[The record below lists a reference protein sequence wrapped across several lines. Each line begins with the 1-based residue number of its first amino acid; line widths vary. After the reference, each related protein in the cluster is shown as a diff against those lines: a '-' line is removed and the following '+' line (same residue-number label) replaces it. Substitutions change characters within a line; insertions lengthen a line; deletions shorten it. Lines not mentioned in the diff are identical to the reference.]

1 MGETLG
7 ISVNVFEKVAREK
20 DRKER
25 LKKFDEWQ
33 KIKIQKQKKIKEMK
47 TSKALG
53 LEASSNGSLAFPED
67 LDDPIY
73 YDSQEDSLD
82 DICDMKGSPIRPP
95 RSPRPMTS
103 TSLKS
108 LGSRGASIVS
118 LDYTSAT
125 PSKKWTA
132 SAKALERRQD
142 SLTTSTTIKSTSLIE
157 EKQPLAFSKIQSDQ
171 TSASKEAIEVIQPQ
185 PTPPPPESEPQPVKD
200 KGLKQKL
207 KCGKCEIL

>member
-7 ISVNVFEKVAREK
+7 ISDPFRIARKK
-20 DRKER
+20 DREDR
-25 LKKFDEWQ
+25 LRKYDEWQ
-33 KIKIQKQKKIKEMK
+33 KLKIQKQKQIQKNLKS
-47 TSKALG
+47 SKALG

-185 PTPPPPESEPQPVKD
+185 TTPPPPESESEPVKD

>member
-1 MGETLG
+1 
-7 ISVNVFEKVAREK
+7 
-20 DRKER
+20 
-25 LKKFDEWQ
+25 
-33 KIKIQKQKKIKEMK
+33 
-47 TSKALG
+47 
-53 LEASSNGSLAFPED
+53 
-67 LDDPIY
+67 
-73 YDSQEDSLD
+73 
-82 DICDMKGSPIRPP
+82 
-95 RSPRPMTS
+95 MTS

-185 PTPPPPESEPQPVKD
+185 PTPPPESEPQPVKD